1 MKYII
6 VTGGVMSGL
15 GKGITIASIGRNL
28 KNKGYKVTSIK
39 IDPYINID
47 AGTMSPYQ
55 HGEVFVLKDGGEV
68 DLDLGNYERFLDT
81 ELSRDH
87 NLTTGKIY
95 QEVIAKERRGD
106 YLGKT
111 VQIIPHVTNE
121 IKSRIR
127 KVAARSGADI
137 CLVEIGGTVGDIE
150 SMPFLEAVRQM
161 HREEPSENIVFIHV
175 TLVMDDLQGEQKT
188 KPSQHSVKELRALG
202 LSPDVIVTRS
212 KIPLQESAKEKIAL
226 FCDVP
231 QDLVISAHD
240 ADDIYEV
247 PLEIEKQG
255 LTAKL
260 MEKLQLNSEIHDE
273 GWKNM
278 VTRMKEVKEEVNL
291 AIVGK
296 YTNLEDSYLSI
307 LEAVKHGGIENECKV
322 NINMLEAEVLEQNPE
337 DVDKLL
343 AKSDGI
349 LIPGGFGIRGTE
361 GKMLAVKYARENNI
375 PFLGICLGMQLAIIE
390 FARNVVNLK
399 EANSTEFDEDTPY
412 PVIDLLPEQNCVAN
426 MGGTMRLG
434 DYEAILMEGSLAAE
448 LYGSN
453 YIVERHRHRYEVNPE
468 FVDRLEAFGMVFSGK
483 NKNRMEIAEIPE
495 KRFFFASQF
504 HPEFKSR
511 PGRPSPPFNGLVKA
525 MCKYKTEKEGK
536 IPELKSQS

>member
-1 MKYII
+1 MKYIV

-161 HREEPSENIVFIHV
+161 HREEPPENIVFIHV

-260 MEKLQLNSEIHDE
+260 MEKLQLNSEMHDE
-273 GWKNM
+273 GWNNM
-278 VTRMKEVKEEVNL
+278 VTRMKKVKEEVNL

-307 LEAVKHGGIENECKV
+307 LEAVKHGGIENACKV
-322 NINMLEAEVLEQNPE
+322 NINMIEAEVLEEDPE
-337 DVDKLL
+337 GVEKLL
-343 AKSDGI
+343 IQYDGI
-349 LIPGGFGIRGTE
+349 LIPGGFGSRGTE
-361 GKMLAVKYARENNI
+361 GKMLAIKCARENNI

-399 EANSTEFDEDTPY
+399 AANSTEFDEDTPY
-412 PVIDLLPEQNCVAN
+412 PVIDLLPEQNCVAD

-434 DYEAILMEGSLAAE
+434 DYEAVLKEGSIAAE
-448 LYGSN
+448 LYSSN
-453 YIVERHRHRYEVNPE
+453 SIVERHRHRYEVNPE
-468 FVDRLEAFGMVFSGK
+468 FVERLEAFGMVFSGK
-483 NKNRMEIAEIPE
+483 NKNRMEIAEIPD

-525 MCKYKTEKEGK
+525 MCKYKKEKEGK
-536 IPELKSQS
+536 IPQVKF

>member
-28 KNKGYKVTSIK
+28 KNKGYRVTAIK

-55 HGEVFVLKDGGEV
+55 HGEVFVLRDGGEV

-81 ELSRDH
+81 ELTRDH
-87 NLTTGKIY
+87 NITTGKVY

-111 VQIIPHVTNE
+111 VQIIPHITNE
-121 IKSRIR
+121 IKSKIR
-127 KVAARSGADI
+127 KVTARSGADI
-137 CLVEIGGTVGDIE
+137 CLIEIGGTVGDIE

-175 TLVMDDLQGEQKT
+175 TLVMEDLQGEQKT
-188 KPSQHSVKELRALG
+188 KPSQHSVKELRSLG
-202 LSPDVIVTRS
+202 LSPEVIVARS
-212 KIPLQESAKEKIAL
+212 NTPLQESTKEKIAL

-231 QDLVISAHD
+231 QELVIGAYD
-240 ADDIYEV
+240 ADDIYDV
-247 PLEIEKQG
+247 PLMIEEQG
-255 LTAKL
+255 LTTRL
-260 MEKLQLNSEIHDE
+260 MEHLKLESRVEDSSWSE
-273 GWKNM
+273 M
-278 VTRMKEVKEEVNL
+278 VARMKSTTDEVKL

-307 LEAVKHGGIENECKV
+307 LEAVKHGGIDNGCKV
-322 NINMLEAEVLEQNPE
+322 EVNMLEAETLEENHAE
-337 DVDKLL
+337 VEKL
-343 AKSDGI
+343 KEFDGI
-349 LIPGGFGIRGTE
+349 LIPGGFGVRGTE
-361 GKMLAVKYARENNI
+361 GKMLAIKFARENDI
-375 PFLGICLGMQLAIIE
+375 PLLGICLGMQLAVIE

-399 EANSTEFDEDTPY
+399 NANSTEFDEDTPY
-412 PVIDLLPEQNCVAN
+412 PVIDILPEQTGAAD

-434 DYEAILMEGSLAAE
+434 DYEAILREGSLATK

-468 FVDRLEAFGMVFSGK
+468 FVDRLESFGMVFSGK
-483 NKNRMEIAEIPE
+483 NKNRMEIAEIPG

-504 HPEFKSR
+504 HPEFRSR
-511 PGRPSPPFNGLVKA
+511 PGRPSPPFKGFVRA
-525 MCKYKTEKEGK
+525 MCKYRKER
-536 IPELKSQS
+536 ESL

>member
-1 MKYII
+1 MKYIV

-28 KNKGYKVTSIK
+28 KNKGYKVTAIK

-81 ELSRDH
+81 ELTRDH
-87 NLTTGKIY
+87 NFTTGKIY
-95 QEVIAKERRGD
+95 QSVIAKERRGD

-111 VQIIPHVTNE
+111 VQIIPHITNE

-161 HREEPSENIVFIHV
+161 HREEPAENIVFIHV
-175 TLVMDDLQGEQKT
+175 TLVMEDLQGEQKT

-202 LSPDVIVTRS
+202 LSPNVIVTRS
-212 KIPLQESAKEKIAL
+212 RTPLQEAAKEKIAL
-226 FCDVP
+226 FCDVA

-247 PLEIEKQG
+247 PLVIEEQG
-255 LTAKL
+255 LTTRLMRRLKL
-260 MEKLQLNSEIHDE
+260 ESDFEDPAWGEMVARMR
-273 GWKNM
+273 NM
-278 VTRMKEVKEEVNL
+278 KDEVKL

-296 YTNLEDSYLSI
+296 YTHLEDSYLSI
-307 LEAVKHGGIENECKV
+307 FEAVKHGAIECGCKADIEMV
-322 NINMLEAEVLEQNPE
+322 DAEDFENDPKELENLRQY
-337 DVDKLL
+337 
-343 AKSDGI
+343 DGL
-349 LIPGGFGIRGTE
+349 LIPGGFGERGTE
-361 GKMLAVKYARENNI
+361 GKIMAIRFARENDI
-375 PFLGICLGMQLAIIE
+375 PFLGLCMGMQLAVIE
-390 FARNVVNLK
+390 FSRNVAGL
-399 EANSTEFDEDTPY
+399 EGANSTEFDEDTPY
-412 PVIDLLPEQNCVAN
+412 PVIDILPEQTGVADL
-426 MGGTMRLG
+426 GGTMRLG
-434 DYEAILMEGSLAAE
+434 DYEAILKKGSIAE
-448 LYGSN
+448 KIYGSN
-453 YIVERHRHRYEVNPE
+453 YIIERHRHRYEVNPE
-468 FVDRLEAFGMVFSGK
+468 FVDRLESFGIVFSGK
-483 NKNRMEIAEIPE
+483 NKNRMEISEIPD

-511 PGRPSPPFNGLVKA
+511 PGRPSPPFRAFAEAMKGYRKA
-525 MCKYKTEKEGK
+525 REGK
-536 IPELKSQS
+536 